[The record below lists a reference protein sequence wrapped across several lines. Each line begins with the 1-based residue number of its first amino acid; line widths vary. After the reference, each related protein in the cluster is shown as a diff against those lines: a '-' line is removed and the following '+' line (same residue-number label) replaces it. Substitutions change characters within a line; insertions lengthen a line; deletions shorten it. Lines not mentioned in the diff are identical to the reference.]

1 MRIDSQTLS
10 ELDIINNQ
18 GIGLS
23 IIDYVDK
30 TITTGGKYHLR
41 NYFLNPPD
49 NLAMLIDQQQ
59 AIKYLAY
66 HLNDFKLPF
75 NNNKIK
81 SLENYLSS
89 NIDILENINVLEVT
103 RFCLIDKPAYQYIK
117 ESIIE
122 VIDFVKGFDQLLIN
136 ISTENIPIL
145 NKFYTFIKSVI
156 KDESYT
162 KACILYNKPTLFN
175 QNIFKADKLIREKLA
190 MKFYSLI
197 QYYYDF
203 DALYS
208 MANCT
213 VENNLTFP
221 DFCSGEILFEVENLY
236 HPLLEKSK
244 PYNVAVY
251 NESNFIFLTGPN
263 MSGKTT
269 FLKTVGISLVLSH
282 VGMGI
287 PANKAKLSYF
297 DRLITSLNITDNILV
312 GNSFFYSEVQRVKQ
326 LAKYLN
332 KGEHVFSLFDEL
344 FRGTNVK
351 DAFDASILIISGL
364 VQWEKSMFVI
374 SSHLWEIADHIDH
387 YKNVRYLS
395 FETIEKSGKYFFTY
409 KLIPGISNIRLAM
422 YIINNEHIME
432 LLNSSENKY
441 FPDYL

>member
-1 MRIDSQTLS
+1 MHVDNQTLV

-49 NLAMLIDQQQ
+49 NLATLIDQQQ
-59 AIKYLAY
+59 TIKYLTK
-66 HLNDFKLPF
+66 HLNEFILPF
-75 NNNKIK
+75 NNNKIR

-89 NIDILENINVLEVT
+89 NIDILENVNLFEVA
-103 RFCLIDKPAYQYIK
+103 RFCIIDKPAYQYIK

-122 VIDFVKGFDQLLIN
+122 VIAFVNGFYKLLIN
-136 ISTENIPIL
+136 IKNEDVPIL
-145 NKFYTFIKSVI
+145 NRFYTSIESII
-156 KDESYT
+156 KDESFIE
-162 KACILYNKPTLFN
+162 ACFLYSKPTLFSLR
-175 QNIFKADKLIREKLA
+175 IFKADKLIRKSLA
-190 MKFYSLI
+190 MKLNSLI

-203 DALYS
+203 DAIYS

-221 DFCSGEILFEVENLY
+221 DFSSDERLFEAENLY
-236 HPLLEKSK
+236 HPLLENSK
-244 PYNVAVY
+244 PYNITIC
-251 NESNFIFLTGPN
+251 NKSNFIFLTGPN

-287 PANKAKLSYF
+287 PADKAKLSYF
-297 DRLITSLNITDNILV
+297 DRLFTSLNITDNILA
-312 GNSFFYSEVQRVKQ
+312 GYSFFYNEVRRVKQ
-326 LAKYLN
+326 LAEYLN
-332 KGEHVFSLFDEL
+332 KGENVFSLFDEL

-364 VQWEKSMFVI
+364 VQWKKSMFI
-374 SSHLWEIADHIDH
+374 LSSHLWEIADHLDC

-395 FETIEKSGKYFFTY
+395 FETIEKNGKHFFTY
-409 KLIPGISNIRLAM
+409 KLIPEISNIRLGM
-422 YIINNEHIME
+422 NIINNEQIME
-432 LLNSSENKY
+432 LLNSGNK
-441 FPDYL
+441 